1 MVQASQS
8 LDRSRRGLSPLLFG
22 TVLFLAS
29 ETLFFGGLF
38 AAYFSL
44 RSETSPWPPAGV
56 HLDVVLGA
64 IATAML
70 VASSFTLHAGLGAGR
85 SGRHAAMR
93 RWVLVSIA
101 LGLGFIACEI
111 WDWVHMWT
119 AESVRVSSNAYST
132 LFYAMTGF
140 HGLHVL
146 AGIVLMLVVL
156 GRLSQGAYRDG
167 RTDSAEAVT
176 LYWHFV
182 DVVWIGLF
190 VTIFLV
196 R

>member
-1 MVQASQS
+1 MAQASQT
-8 LDRSRRGLSPLLFG
+8 LGRPRGGLSPLLFG

-29 ETLFFGGLF
+29 ETMFFGGLF
-38 AAYFSL
+38 AAYFAL
-44 RSETSPWPPAGV
+44 RSETTPWPPAGV

-64 IATAML
+64 IATALL
-70 VASSFTLHAGLGAGR
+70 VLSSFTMHAGLGAGR
-85 SGRHAAMR
+85 AGKRAAMR
-93 RWVLVSIA
+93 NWVLVSIA
-101 LGLGFIACEI
+101 LGLGFLGCEI
-111 WDWVHMWT
+111 WDWVHLWRV
-119 AESVRVSSNAYST
+119 EGVRVPSNAYST
-132 LFYAMTGF
+132 MFYAMTGV

-146 AGIVLMLVVL
+146 AGLVLMLVVL
-156 GRLSQGAYRDG
+156 GRLAQGAYREG
-167 RTDSAEAVT
+167 RTDGVEAIT

>member
-1 MVQASQS
+1 MAQASQT
-8 LDRSRRGLSPLLFG
+8 LGRPRGGLSPLLFG

-29 ETLFFGGLF
+29 ETMFFGGLF
-38 AAYFSL
+38 AAYFAL
-44 RSETSPWPPAGV
+44 RSETTPWPPAGV

-64 IATAML
+64 IATALL
-70 VASSFTLHAGLGAGR
+70 VLSSFTMHAGLGAGR
-85 SGRHAAMR
+85 AGKRAAMR
-93 RWVLVSIA
+93 NWVLVSIA
-101 LGLGFIACEI
+101 LGLGFLGCEI
-111 WDWVHMWT
+111 WDWVHLWR
-119 AESVRVSSNAYST
+119 AEGVRVSSNAYST
-132 LFYAMTGF
+132 MFYAMTGV

-146 AGIVLMLVVL
+146 AGLVLMLVVL
-156 GRLSQGAYRDG
+156 GRLAQGAYREG
-167 RTDSAEAVT
+167 RTDGVEAIT